1 MLPNSH
7 FHMGASE
14 AKRSEAVVWGLLG
27 VSVFFTYSACLVL
40 LVFLSVACSCRLS
53 QIFLT
58 DASKILMRVGAS
70 EAKRSE
76 AVVWGLWGYFFINW
90 LLSPTPG
97 I

>member
-7 FHMGASE
+7 FPVGASE

-58 DASKILMRVGAS
+58 DTPQILIHVGAS

-76 AVVWGLWGYFFINW
+76 AVVWDSLGSF
-90 LLSPTPG
+90 S
-97 I
+97 